1 MGGLIGKLA
10 DSRRGAVSV
19 EYALTAGLLGV
30 ATALAL
36 AGLGDA
42 LDQAYVPP
50 TVATGQ
56 AQHVATASP
65 VEE

>member
-1 MGGLIGKLA
+1 MRGLIGKLV
-10 DSRRGAVSV
+10 DRRCGAVSV
-19 EYALTAGLLGV
+19 EYALTAGLVGV

-50 TVATGQ
+50 AVVTGQ
-56 AQHVATASP
+56 SHHVATAAP